1 MPLSAEFKAP
11 FQQHQFYHIV
21 FKSVDGIFL
30 FRNSTDK
37 MIFLQRIQ
45 KFACGFVSLLAY
57 NLLDN
62 HTHIIAEIKNKSE
75 IIGYLNQLPEEEK
88 TIAIKK
94 YLDSLEDESILDEM
108 LERQINRLMV
118 SYANTYNNKYKRK
131 GAVFQSP
138 FRRIAISGDVHLQ
151 QAIIYVHANE
161 QKHNLT
167 DDFKKSGFTS
177 WRQITGNSTGLVDNE
192 KVLNFFGGMDKF
204 IQLHD
209 EQVEHFYTRNWP
221 SSKLE

>member
-11 FQQHQFYHIV
+11 FQHHQFYHIV
-21 FKSVDGIFL
+21 FKSVDGILL

-37 MIFLQRIQ
+37 IIFLQRIQ
-45 KFACGFVSLLAY
+45 KFACGFVNLLAY

-62 HTHIIAEIKNKSE
+62 HAHLIAEVKDKSE
-75 IIGYLNQLPEEEK
+75 IIEYLNQVPDEER

-94 YLDSLEDESILDEM
+94 YLDCPDDESILDEM
-108 LERQINRLMV
+108 LECQINRLMV

-138 FRRIAISGDVHLQ
+138 FRRVAISGEAHLQ

-161 QKHNLT
+161 QKHQIT
-167 DDFKKSGFTS
+167 DDYKKSEFTS
-177 WRQITGNSTGLVDNE
+177 WKQIINNTTGIVAVKT
-192 KVLNFFGGMDKF
+192 VLHFFGGLNKF
-204 IQLHD
+204 MQIHD
-209 EQVEHFYTRNWP
+209 EQVKHFYTGN
-221 SSKLE
+221 